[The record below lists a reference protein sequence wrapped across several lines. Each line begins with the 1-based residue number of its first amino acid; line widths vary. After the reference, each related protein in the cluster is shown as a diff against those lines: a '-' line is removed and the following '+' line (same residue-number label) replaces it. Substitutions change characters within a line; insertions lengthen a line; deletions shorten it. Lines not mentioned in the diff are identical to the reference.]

1 MSCNGYAVSCNGY
14 AIIRHVRKTAR
25 LFQALT
31 SRWTRLPPNLRGI
44 LWLVMGTLAFAVNDL
59 FVKSLGQTMSPFQ
72 MAFFRY
78 GIGFMLMVPFF
89 MRMGVRE
96 LRTSRPGIHF
106 VRLILACIA
115 QVGVY
120 TSVVY
125 LPLADATALAFSRI
139 LFTTVIAV
147 IFLREIVSGRRWSAT
162 IAGFVGVIAMVR
174 PGGEID
180 PVVFVAIGA
189 ACTFA
194 IANVLIKIM
203 STTEPPNRIL
213 FYYQVGGI
221 LVFLPPTI
229 ILWQTPP
236 DFVSWLMALAIGFLT
251 SVGMIGFI
259 RGFAVGEAS
268 VIGPTEYIRLV
279 FAAAF
284 GFAIFGEIPDIWTI
298 VGALVIVGSTSFI
311 ARLEARKKADS

>member
-1 MSCNGYAVSCNGY
+1 MKHGRTSAQ
-14 AIIRHVRKTAR
+14 IRCLSVVQPETRF
-25 LFQALT
+25 LIEFVT
-31 SRWTRLPPNLRGI
+31 SSWTRLPPNLRGI
-44 LWLVMGTLAFAVNDL
+44 LWLLMGTLAFAVNDL

-78 GIGFMLMVPFF
+78 GIGFALMLPFF
-89 MRMGVRE
+89 MRMGVGE
-96 LRTSRPGIHF
+96 LKTSRPGIHI
-106 VRLILACIA
+106 VRLILACVA

-162 IAGFVGVIAMVR
+162 IAGFVGVVVMVR

-180 PVVFVAIGA
+180 PVVFIAIGA

-194 IANVLIKIM
+194 IANVLIRIM

-213 FYYQVGGI
+213 FYYQAGGI
-221 LVFLPPTI
+221 LVFLPPTVV
-229 ILWQTPP
+229 LWQTPP
-236 DFVSWLMALAIGFLT
+236 DLVSWLMALAIGFLT
-251 SVGMIGFI
+251 TIGMIGFI
-259 RGFAVGEAS
+259 RGFVVGEAS

-284 GFAIFGEIPDIWTI
+284 GFAIFSEVPDFWTI
-298 VGALVIVGSTSFI
+298 VGALIIVGSTSFI
-311 ARLEARKKADS
+311 ARLEAQKKRDS

>member
-1 MSCNGYAVSCNGY
+1 MLKRWRPSAQIHP
-14 AIIRHVRKTAR
+14 APTPQPDIRFLLDFV
-25 LFQALT
+25 T
-31 SRWTRLPPNLRGI
+31 SRWIRLPPNLRGI
-44 LWLVMGTLAFAVNDL
+44 LWLLMGTLAFAINDL

-78 GIGFMLMVPFF
+78 GIGFALMLPFF
-89 MRMGVRE
+89 MRMGVGE
-96 LRTSRPGIHF
+96 LKTSRPGIHI

-162 IAGFVGVIAMVR
+162 IAGFVGVVVMVR

-189 ACTFA
+189 VCTFA
-194 IANVLIKIM
+194 IANVLIRIM

-213 FYYQVGGI
+213 FYYQAGGI

-229 ILWQTPP
+229 VLWQTPP
-236 DFVSWLMALAIGFLT
+236 DLVSWLMALAIGFLT
-251 SVGMIGFI
+251 AVGMIGFI
-259 RGFAVGEAS
+259 RGFAVGGAS

-284 GFAIFGEIPDIWTI
+284 GFVIFSEIPDIWTI
-298 VGALVIVGSTSFI
+298 VGALIIVGSTSFI
-311 ARLEARKKADS
+311 ARLEAKKKDSG